1 MSVNAPFCLI
11 LILIS
16 IVGGQMELFVEREDV
31 LKKRILENGNV
42 PVHVAIIM
50 DGNGRWAKA
59 RNLSRI
65 KGHKEGINSV
75 RAVVEACGEL
85 GIDILTLYT
94 FSKEN
99 WRRPKEE
106 ITALWRLLIQTI
118 RREVPEL
125 KKNNVRLNMIGV
137 KEDLPLVVREG
148 IDYAIGQLKYNTGLL
163 VNLAMSYSSRLE
175 ITQAVQKIAEKVAAG
190 KIEPLAIDEQT
201 ISDHLYT
208 SNLPD
213 PDLVIRTSGEQRIS
227 NFLLWQIAYSEI
239 YYSNVLW
246 PEFRK
251 KEFYQTILAFQQ
263 RERRF
268 GMVSEQVTTGF
279 KPKYVCNSSPAV

>member
-1 MSVNAPFCLI
+1 
-11 LILIS
+11 
-16 IVGGQMELFVEREDV
+16 
-31 LKKRILENGNV
+31 
-42 PVHVAIIM
+42 
-50 DGNGRWAKA
+50 
-59 RNLSRI
+59 
-65 KGHKEGINSV
+65 
-75 RAVVEACGEL
+75 
-85 GIDILTLYT
+85 
-94 FSKEN
+94 
-99 WRRPKEE
+99 
-106 ITALWRLLIQTI
+106 
-118 RREVPEL
+118 
-125 KKNNVRLNMIGV
+125 
-137 KEDLPLVVREG
+137 
-148 IDYAIGQLKYNTGLL
+148 
-163 VNLAMSYSSRLE
+163 MSYSSRFE
-175 ITQAVQKIAEKVAAG
+175 ITQAVQKIVGKVSSG
-190 KIEPLAIDEQT
+190 EIEPFAIDEQT

-227 NFLLWQIAYSEI
+227 NFLLWQIAYAEI

>member
-1 MSVNAPFCLI
+1 MSSLFNLTFLIII
-11 LILIS
+11 LIRM
-16 IVGGQMELFVEREDV
+16 VGGLMELFVENEEV
-31 LKKRILENGNV
+31 LKQRILENGNI

-50 DGNGRWAKA
+50 DGNGRWAKS

-65 KGHKEGINSV
+65 KGHEEGINSV

-99 WRRPKEE
+99 WRRPKTEV
-106 ITALWRLLIQTI
+106 TALWRLLIQTV

-125 KKNNVRLNMIGV
+125 KKNNVRLKMIGV
-137 KEDLPLVVREG
+137 KQDLPRVVCEG
-148 IDYAIGQLKYNTGLL
+148 VDYAINQLKDNTGLI
-163 VNLAMSYSSRLE
+163 VNLALNYGSRFE
-175 ITQAVQKIAEKVAAG
+175 ITQAVQKIASKVANG
-190 KIEPLAIDEQT
+190 EIQPGDIDEHV
-201 ISDHLYT
+201 IADHLYT

-239 YYSNVLW
+239 YISKVLW

-251 KEFYQTILAFQQ
+251 KEFYQTILAYQQ
-263 RERRF
+263 RERRY
-268 GMVSEQVTTGF
+268 GMVSEQVATGF
-279 KPKYVCNSSPAV
+279 KLG